1 MTKENLKKIIY
12 LVLVLM
18 WMLTVF
24 MFSSQK
30 GEESQRTSN
39 EVTEIIVEIFT
50 HNQNI
55 TESEKLELVEY
66 IDYYIRKIAHYSIY
80 TLGGILI
87 HNYINT
93 YNISGK
99 KVILISILIG
109 IIYAILD
116 ESHQYFIAGRSA
128 RILDVLIDSFG
139 ILTGV
144 IIINIVKILKKPL
157 YN

>member
-1 MTKENLKKIIY
+1 MAKEKLKRIIY
-12 LVLVLM
+12 LVLVFL

-30 GEESQRTSN
+30 GEESQSTSSK
-39 EVTEIIVEIFT
+39 VTEIIIEIFT

-55 TESEKLELVEY
+55 TESEKLELIENT
-66 IDYYIRKIAHYSIY
+66 DYYIRKLAHYSIY

-87 HNYINT
+87 YNYINT

-109 IIYAILD
+109 VIYAISD
-116 ESHQYFIAGRSA
+116 ESHQHFIAGRSA

-144 IIINIVKILKKPL
+144 IIINIVRKAKKPL